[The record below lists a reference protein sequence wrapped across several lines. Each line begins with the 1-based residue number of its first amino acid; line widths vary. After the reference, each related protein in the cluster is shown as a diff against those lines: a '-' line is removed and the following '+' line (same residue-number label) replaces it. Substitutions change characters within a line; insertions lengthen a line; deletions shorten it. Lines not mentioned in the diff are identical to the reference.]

1 MGDWPGRQLLGAVR
15 VSFAGEY
22 AYTWEATGDEFQKL
36 MGEVAGNEASW
47 NWAQV
52 GRRRL
57 LQNDNG
63 CKFFYYLLTDTH
75 RTDIRNSAHAW
86 QANECNLIG

>member
-36 MGEVAGNEASW
+36 MGEVAGNA
-47 NWAQV
+47 
-52 GRRRL
+52 
-57 LQNDNG
+57 
-63 CKFFYYLLTDTH
+63 
-75 RTDIRNSAHAW
+75 DIRNSAHAW